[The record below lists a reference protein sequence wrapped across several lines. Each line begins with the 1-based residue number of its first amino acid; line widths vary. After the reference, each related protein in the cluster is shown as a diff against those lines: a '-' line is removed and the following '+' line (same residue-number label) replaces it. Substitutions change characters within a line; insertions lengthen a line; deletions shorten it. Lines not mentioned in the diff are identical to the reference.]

1 MTLDEVLAREAIR
14 DTMAK
19 CAQAGD
25 RLHAEDYAACY
36 AEDGILQTGRV
47 SGGHNLRLVGRPE
60 ILAWQKGLLGGDG
73 KSSALARPGRV
84 ALTFV
89 RHNLA
94 TSKID
99 ITGFGTATARTYWH
113 VITDIGPDHSG
124 YYLDDFRKVD
134 DEWLIAFRRARTDW
148 ASPDSLMVPP
158 GSLEKR

>member
-1 MTLDEVLAREAIR
+1 MTPDELLAREAIR

-25 RLHAEDYAACY
+25 RLRAEDYAACY
-36 AEDGILQTGRV
+36 AEDGILQTERTAGEY
-47 SGGHNLRLVGRPE
+47 NLRLVGRAE
-60 ILAWQKGLLGGDG
+60 ILAWQRGLLGGDG
-73 KSSALARPGRV
+73 KSSALAQPGKV

-99 ITGFGTATARTYWH
+99 LTGPDSATVRTYWH
-113 VITDIGPDHSG
+113 VITNIGPDHSG
-124 YYLDDFRKVD
+124 YYLDNFRKLG

-148 ASPDSLMVPP
+148 ASPDSLMVPR
-158 GSLEKR
+158 GALEKG